1 MGQEMG
7 TQRLE
12 CLAPVADRGFVR
24 RAKLGQRPAERRIKE
39 DGIVAEPLVPTW
51 GGEDLAAND
60 PLGFV
65 KDASLV
71 REGNMADEAGVTAGD
86 ATLAQ

>member
-24 RAKLGQRPAERRIKE
+24 RAQLGQRPAERRIKE
-39 DGIVAEPLVPTW
+39 DGIVAEPLIPTW

-60 PLGFV
+60 PLGFEA
-65 KDASLV
+65 KIDLDDGLLQMIDA
-71 REGNMADEAGVTAGD
+71 
-86 ATLAQ
+86 LAPDR